1 MAALALSKR
10 VANAYTQKKLL
21 KRGVKMGRD
30 MPTYISLTGEKSHKI
45 SVPVG
50 QGSFSIGTT
59 GLSEGKYDV
68 WVDDDKSINWSAF
81 NGLYTGHGSANA
93 EQHPCGDW
101 PRWFYY
107 SGSDKGFLEWSCK
120 RHIEH
125 FNLFTYEDASI
136 DLTKANIYGFSLHVY
151 KGKVN
156 ISIGS
161 KTKVLS
167 LSGNIEDI
175 DIKKC
180 DTFPYLRF
188 KPRGRLDENGQ
199 YQLPLYK
206 LLENAPI
213 VDIDIPPIGIPFD
226 CKSLLQFANL
236 KNLSL
241 SGNLT
246 NVDVLAELKHLE
258 AIALRY
264 VPDLTNVPNLS
275 AWVNLKSFIGWN
287 IEETA
292 GKVLKKELNE
302 LAKTKELEHS
312 SVSQLRKK
320 IWFTTEYGIPFSA
333 WEGKSEKTAT
343 KAYKTCLKEIKK
355 AKTENEV
362 HKAIIDFVKVINSL
376 PNIETTERED
386 AGTAVLQLIESSVLE
401 ISEETGIKWFDEVR
415 DF

>member
-1 MAALALSKR
+1 MSNDK
-10 VANAYTQKKLL
+10 
-21 KRGVKMGRD
+21 
-30 MPTYISLTGEKSHKI
+30 PTHISLTGEKSHKI
-45 SVPVG
+45 SIPVG

-68 WVDDDKSINWSAF
+68 WVDDGKPINWSAF
-81 NGLYTGHGSANA
+81 NGIYTGHGRQNT
-93 EQHPCGDW
+93 EQYPFGNW

-107 SGSDKGFLEWSCK
+107 SGNDKGFIEWSCK
-120 RHIEH
+120 RHIEQFH
-125 FNLFTYEDASI
+125 WFTYENASI
-136 DLTKANIYGFSLHVY
+136 DLTKASIYGFSLHIN
-151 KGKVN
+151 KGQVE
-156 ISIGS
+156 ISIGNT
-161 KTKVLS
+161 TKELS

-213 VDIDIPPIGIPFD
+213 VDIDVPPIGHPFD
-226 CKSLLQFANL
+226 CKSLLQFSNL
-236 KNLSL
+236 KSLSL
-241 SGNLT
+241 AGNLT
-246 NVDVLAELKHLE
+246 NVNVLAELKHLE
-258 AIALRY
+258 TIALRY
-264 VPDLTNVPNLS
+264 VPDLTNMPNLS

-302 LAKTKELEHS
+302 LAKTKELGNS
-312 SVSQLRKK
+312 AVSQLRKK

-333 WEGKSEKTAT
+333 WEGKSEKIAT

-355 AKTENEV
+355 AKTENEAR
-362 HKAIIDFVKVINSL
+362 KAIIDFVEVINSL

-386 AGTAVLQLIESSVLE
+386 AGTAVLQLIESSSLE

-415 DF
+415 KF

>member
-1 MAALALSKR
+1 
-10 VANAYTQKKLL
+10 
-21 KRGVKMGRD
+21 MGKD
-30 MPTYISLTGEKSHKI
+30 MPTHISLTGEKSHKI
-45 SVPVG
+45 SVLAG

-68 WVDDDKSINWSAF
+68 WDDGDKPINWSAF
-81 NGLYTGHGSANA
+81 NEHYTGHGRANA
-93 EQHPCGDW
+93 EQYPYGDW

-107 SGSDKGFLEWSCK
+107 SGNDKGFIEWSRK

-125 FNLFTYEDASI
+125 FNWFTYEDASI
-136 DLTKANIYGFSLHVY
+136 DLTKASIYGFSLHVN
-151 KGKVN
+151 KGQVK

-161 KTKVLS
+161 KTKELS

-175 DIKKC
+175 DIMKC
-180 DTFPYLRF
+180 DAFPYLRF
-188 KPRGRLDENGQ
+188 KPRGRLDEIGQ

-213 VDIDIPPIGIPFD
+213 IDIDVPPIGHPFD

-236 KNLSL
+236 RNLSL

-258 AIALRY
+258 TIALRY
-264 VPDLTNVPNLS
+264 VPDLTNMPNLS

-287 IEETA
+287 IEETI
-292 GKVLKKELNE
+292 GKMLKKELNE
-302 LAKTKELEHS
+302 LAKAKELEHS

-333 WEGKSEKTAT
+333 WEGKSEKIAT

-355 AKTENEV
+355 AKTEKEV
-362 HKAIIDFVKVINSL
+362 RKAIIDFVEVINSL

-386 AGTAVLQLIESSVLE
+386 AGTAVLQLIESSALK
-401 ISEETGIKWFDEVR
+401 ILEETGMKWFDEAR